1 MCVGKCRHGLAE
13 GRRICFLR
21 WVLYSP
27 KRQLKGVHYLVS
39 AQGKMWLQD
48 RGCFPLWAL
57 VCEVYGMVIPLGFWP
72 WFSDIALGLC
82 FQCPRTT
89 LMCRSEVI
97 SGWELSG
104 RSSASIMFADVP
116 SKNHC
121 LEHAVCPS
129 HSHVLAPCEC
139 SWGGGETLAVLVQF
153 CARCLGPPAD
163 KECQPAA
170 WAPCLV
176 WISAGLFPLS
186 HVWRAEKPFQLL
198 SKALVQSLGGERGTF
213 RCTAAV
219 AAFPADCRRE
229 VTVIAA
235 YKQTGLFIFHGIF
248 EDVPQPSSRS
258 ACPGLPTALSLLP
271 LSRRNPV
278 PCRAVQKQ
286 ICPWPLNFSLISDTE

>member
-1 MCVGKCRHGLAE
+1 MAWQKGEEFVFLDGFCIVQNVNWKVFTTWCQPREKCDCRTVAAFRCEHWSVRSMGWWSH
-13 GRRICFLR
+13 
-21 WVLYSP
+21 WVS
-27 KRQLKGVHYLVS
+27 
-39 AQGKMWLQD
+39 D
-48 RGCFPLWAL
+48 RGL
-57 VCEVYGMVIPLGFWP
+57 VT
-72 WFSDIALGLC
+72 SRLGLC

-104 RSSASIMFADVP
+104 RNSASIMFADVP

-121 LEHAVCPS
+121 LEHAICPS
-129 HSHVLAPCEC
+129 HSHVPAPCEC

-163 KECQPAA
+163 KECQPVA